1 MVTVSLSI
9 FVFDKAASQENQIF
23 IDQAGDNA
31 DLFLEQIGTGHDIWL
46 ESVGAD
52 LTVSAEQ
59 SDADQTL
66 SIDVEGSSSS
76 PVTINS
82 TQSGSSSSISIYGMC
97 VTPGG
102 CTVNVGQ

>member
-1 MVTVSLSI
+1 MVSLY
-9 FVFDKAASQENQIF
+9 VFLYDKAASQENQIF

-46 ESVGAD
+46 ESVGPN
-52 LTVSAEQ
+52 LTVSSEQ
-59 SDADQTL
+59 SNADQTL
-66 SIDVEGSSSS
+66 SIDVEGSSTS
-76 PVTINS
+76 PVTINT

>member
-1 MVTVSLSI
+1 MVMVSQLL

-46 ESVGAD
+46 ESIGTD

-59 SDADQTL
+59 NDADQTL

-76 PVTINS
+76 PVTVNT
-82 TQSGSSSSISIYGMC
+82 TQSGTSSSISIQSMC

-102 CTVNVGQ
+102 CTINVGQ